1 MGCAFFHHLKNGKNE
16 MSTPDRK
23 DVTVLAT
30 HGDSQQPQTLQRR
43 LFLCQDQGNE
53 WHKTHSYRS
62 TDLSVFLK
70 QRGCF
75 FAFKFPN
82 SCKNVVRGGWQPLRT
97 CFPLLSKLS
106 ERECAAGTQL
116 PGTLSL
122 RVPQGDK
129 PKVGHV
135 WTVPTASRAESRTQ
149 RPTWRLAWRVWF
161 APWFSKH
168 FPCYLN

>member
-16 MSTPDRK
+16 MSAPDRK
-23 DVTVLAT
+23 DVTVVAT

-43 LFLCQDQGNE
+43 LFLCQDQGNK

-70 QRGCF
+70 QSGCF

-97 CFPLLSKLS
+97 CFPVLSKLS
-106 ERECAAGTQL
+106 ERVCC
-116 PGTLSL
+116 
-122 RVPQGDK
+122 R
-129 PKVGHV
+129 HV
-135 WTVPTASRAESRTQ
+135 APRHTASQSAPGRKAQGGPRLDSPRGVQGRVVDSASHLAPGMES
-149 RPTWRLAWRVWF
+149 LIC
-161 APWFSKH
+161 H
-168 FPCYLN
+168 LI